1 MKKPLIIALLLIVTS
16 LIIIA
21 LFNYYKKN
29 NQSIVSGNQIDT
41 TLQHKHIWLKQL
53 AFCSC
58 LKYSFKND
66 TNIKNDLSFTVYKQ
80 IADYDSET
88 YRMIDNSAKIAAFK
102 IQPSQIADYNG
113 KKAIITGCF
122 AYYESIQLDSLVK
135 KFDNQLNSR

>member
-1 MKKPLIIALLLIVTS
+1 LMIVVLLV
-16 LIIIA
+16 

-29 NQSIVSGNQIDT
+29 NPLIVSGSQIDT
-41 TLQHKHIWLKQL
+41 TLQHKHLWLKQL

-58 LKYSFKND
+58 LKYSFNKD

-80 IADYDSET
+80 IADYNSENYSEIDSA
-88 YRMIDNSAKIAAFK
+88 AKIAAFK

-122 AYYESIQLDSLVK
+122 AYYESLQLDSLVK
-135 KFDNQLNSR
+135 KFDKQFVQNSKLK